1 MRVLVPVDGSEHSLK
16 ALEIAAD
23 FARIK
28 QADIYVISV
37 ASNVGGVE
45 DHEISPYNRE
55 RYDDVIRERADKA
68 VNCACEVLEK
78 EKVDVKISQTLSA
91 SVSIPD
97 AIIEFAEAEQIDL
110 IVLGSLGL
118 SVPSGFRVGSIA
130 KQVARYSPCSVY
142 LVRLSGHIAET
153 P

>member
-23 FARIK
+23 LARIK

-37 ASNVGGVE
+37 ASNVGGIE
-45 DHEISPYNRE
+45 DNEISPYNRE

-68 VNCACEVLEK
+68 VNCACEVLKK

-97 AIIEFAEAEQIDL
+97 AIIDFAEA
-110 IVLGSLGL
+110 
-118 SVPSGFRVGSIA
+118 
-130 KQVARYSPCSVY
+130 
-142 LVRLSGHIAET
+142 
-153 P
+153 

>member
-28 QADIYVISV
+28 RADIYVISV
-37 ASNVGGVE
+37 ASSIGGMA
-45 DHEISPYNRE
+45 DHERSPNSRE
-55 RYDDVIRERADKA
+55 RYEEVIQKRADEA
-68 VNCACEVLEK
+68 VNCACEVLRK
-78 EKVDVKISQTLSA
+78 EKVGVKISQTLSA
-91 SVSIPD
+91 SVSVPD
-97 AIIEFAEAEQIDL
+97 AIIDFAEAEQIDL

-118 SVPSGFRVGSIA
+118 SAPSGFKVGSIA
-130 KQVARYSPCSVY
+130 RQVVRYSPCSVY
-142 LVRLSGHIAET
+142 LVRIAAEAQLK